1 MRRAIASARWGSPPS
16 SSKTTLTGCP
26 ARPPRLL
33 TSAIQA
39 QTATGMGATSAPR
52 GPEPTPNDPS
62 TMGDLAAD
70 AGGAPV
76 SRLLETGAGPA
87 AVVAPPA
94 RLWAAGEAAP
104 ALATA
109 SGERSAAG
117 AAGPPPAAGGS
128 AAL

>member
-1 MRRAIASARWGSPPS
+1 MRRAIARARWGSPPS
-16 SSKTTLTGCP
+16 SSKTTLTGRP

-39 QTATGMGATSAPR
+39 RTATGMGATSAPR

-62 TMGDLAAD
+62 TMGDLAGE

-76 SRLLETGAGPA
+76 SRPETGACPA

-94 RLWAAGEAAP
+94 RLWAAGEPAP

-109 SGERSAAG
+109 SGD
-117 AAGPPPAAGGS
+117 
-128 AAL
+128 